1 MNPQAMLPPDRGLTE
16 RPRIILSTSESR
28 EVSWAHAHAVL
39 WPVIERALRHGPLPL
54 IGSHEWVELPDGD
67 PRKVGAIW
75 LAADWQVLGIEMDQE
90 ARSDAVADIAAGAN
104 WHAIGRHGRDQAAF
118 LAAHPDLRRKAS

>member
-1 MNPQAMLPPDRGLTE
+1 MNPQAMLPPDPSSTE
-16 RPRIILSTSESR
+16 GPRIILSSSESR
-28 EVSWAHAHAVL
+28 EVSWALAHEVL

-54 IGSHEWVELPDGD
+54 IGTHQWLELPDGD

-75 LAADWQVLGIEMDQE
+75 LAADWKVLAIEIDQE
-90 ARSDAVADIAAGAN
+90 ARADAVSDIAAGAN
-104 WHAIGRHGRDQAAF
+104 WRAIGRHGRDQAAF